1 MFLLVR
7 TYTVGVDAGDLLG
20 SVLLLDWVDWGMVFR
35 VDVALVYNTK
45 LVSVLL
51 LESSRRVLLKFLVG
65 RDS

>member
-65 RDS
+65 RNS

>member
-20 SVLLLDWVDWGMVFR
+20 SVLLLDRVDWRMVFR

-51 LESSRRVLLKFLVG
+51 LKSSRRVLLKFLVG

>member
-7 TYTVGVDAGDLLG
+7 TYAVGVDAGDLLG

-65 RDS
+65 RNS